1 MKKLYLNEK
10 DYIILSE
17 KQPSLTE
24 ELAVRQRVD
33 FYSIVGYLPNPDPVL
48 KKQGKDITVYEELLS
63 DARVGGCAGSR
74 KAGVKSLEWDIDRG
88 KAKSR
93 QAKLIKDVFNNL
105 DIYQIISSALDAVLF
120 GYAVLEVVW
129 EKAGSYILPK
139 KVEGKPQE
147 WFMFDSTNRLLLR
160 TKDRFFEGEIVPD
173 YKFILIQHN
182 ATYKN
187 PYGFPEL
194 SRCFWPVTFKRGGL
208 KFWVMFTEKYGMPF
222 MVGKHPRGTSKE
234 ETDKLADILE
244 QMIQDAVAVIPDDAS
259 IEIMEAGGKSAS
271 AGIYRELL
279 DYCDNEITIALLG
292 QNLTTQVSGGSYAAA
307 QTHMQIRK
315 DLIDS
320 DRIMIEKA
328 INQLIRWIYEIN
340 FSDGEMP
347 QFTMYEQEDIDKDLA
362 ERDEKLTT
370 SLEKSGLKLTR
381 KYYQKN
387 YSLEDEDIIETAPI
401 ETPFTTHHSPLE
413 HAESAKTP
421 FPDQQALDSAVD
433 DISPEELQEQIEG
446 VLKPIIDLIKEGNS
460 YDEIMEKLIE
470 AYPDMDQSQVEQML
484 ARAIFV
490 AELWGKLNAAR
501 N

>member
-1 MKKLYLNEK
+1 MKKLWLNEK

-93 QAKLIKDVFNNL
+93 QAKLIKDVFNSL
-105 DIYQIISSALDAVLF
+105 DVYQIISSALDAVLF
-120 GYAVLEVVW
+120 GYAVLEVIW
-129 EKAGSYILPK
+129 EKVGSYILPK
-139 KVEGKPQE
+139 KIEGKPQE
-147 WFMFDSTNRLLLR
+147 WFMFDAENRLLLR
-160 TKDRFFEGEIVPD
+160 TKDNFFEGETVPD

-208 KFWVMFTEKYGMPF
+208 KFWVMFTEKYGMPYLI
-222 MVGKHPRGTSKE
+222 GKHPRGTSKE
-234 ETDKLADILE
+234 ETEALADLLE
-244 QMIQDAVAVIPDDAS
+244 NMIQDAIAVIPDDS
-259 IEIMEAGGKSAS
+259 SVEILEAGSKSAS
-271 AGIYRELL
+271 AAIYRELV

-292 QNLTTQVSGGSYAAA
+292 QNLTTQVSGGSYAAS

-328 INQLIRWIYEIN
+328 MNQLIRWIYELN

-347 QFTMYEQEDIDKDLA
+347 VFSMYEQEDIDKDLA
-362 ERDEKLTT
+362 ERDEKLTN
-370 SLEKSGLKLTR
+370 SLQMAGLKLTKKYFQ
-381 KYYQKN
+381 KYYA
-387 YSLEDEDIIETAPI
+387 LEDEDIMDTLQMPI
-401 ETPFTTHHSPLE
+401 E
-413 HAESAKTP
+413 HAEALPDRKTP
-421 FPDQQALDSAVD
+421 FPDQKAIDDAVD
-433 DISPEELQEQIEG
+433 DISPEELQEQMEG

-460 YDEIMEKLIE
+460 FEEIMEKLIE
-470 AYPDMDQSQVEQML
+470 AYPDMDTEAIEQML

-490 AELWGKLNAAR
+490 SELWGRLNATS
-501 N
+501 